1 MAKYSKR
8 DYKMFKKLKKLFR
21 KKEIITSGITIYMD
35 KDGETFVDIKMLDE
49 SERSIEHLSS
59 LLTMFN
65 PANMIQVTSVL
76 RHQCKINKK
85 DQLYADIIGQVVEKI
100 GVENFTQDEKDI
112 PDEPCINP
120 SDMI

>member
-1 MAKYSKR
+1 
-8 DYKMFKKLKKLFR
+8 MFKKLKKLFR

-65 PANMIQVTSVL
+65 PANLIQVTSVL
-76 RHQCKINKK
+76 RHQCKISKK